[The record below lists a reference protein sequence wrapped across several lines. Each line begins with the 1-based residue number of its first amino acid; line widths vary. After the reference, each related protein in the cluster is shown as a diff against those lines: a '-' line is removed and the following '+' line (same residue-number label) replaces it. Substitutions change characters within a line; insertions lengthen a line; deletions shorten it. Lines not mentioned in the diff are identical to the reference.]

1 MASQTKPVLH
11 GYFRSSCSWRVRI
24 AFALKGVEFDQV
36 AVNLIKDGG
45 QQLTEQYKTLNPM
58 QQVPAVEIDGITLSQ
73 SLAVIQYIDETRPG
87 PRLLPAD
94 PKKRAQVRLISD
106 LIASGIQ
113 PLQNL
118 YVIQKM
124 GAEKMQWAQH
134 FIDRGFQALEPI
146 LKETSGTYC
155 VDDEIS
161 MADICL
167 VPQVYNAER
176 FKVDLEKYP
185 TIKRL
190 NQTLREI
197 EAFRVSHPSCQPDT
211 PEELRG

>member
-1 MASQTKPVLH
+1 MATQTKPILH

-24 AFALKGVEFDQV
+24 AFALKGVEYDQLP
-36 AVNLIKDGG
+36 VNLIKDGG
-45 QQLTEQYKTLNPM
+45 QQLTEEYKALNPM
-58 QQVPAVEIDGITLSQ
+58 QQVPAVEIDGTTLSQ

-94 PKKRAQVRLISD
+94 PKARAQVRMISD

-118 YVIQKM
+118 YVIQKI
-124 GAEKMQWAQH
+124 GAEKMQWSQH
-134 FIDRGFQALEPI
+134 FIDRGFQELHSENTLFYTA
-146 LKETSGTYC
+146 
-155 VDDEIS
+155 DDEHRIS

-176 FKVDLEKYP
+176 FKVDVGKYP

-190 NQTLREI
+190 NEALLEI
-197 EAFRVSHPSCQPDT
+197 EAFQVSHPSRQPDT
-211 PEELRG
+211 PDDLRA

>member
-1 MASQTKPVLH
+1 MHVSLVQLAKPVLH

-36 AVNLIKDGG
+36 PVNLIKDGG
-45 QQLTEQYKTLNPM
+45 QQ
-58 QQVPAVEIDGITLSQ
+58 
-73 SLAVIQYIDETRPG
+73 LAVIQYIDETRPG

-94 PKKRAQVRLISD
+94 PKKRAQVRMISD

-134 FIDRGFQALEPI
+134 FIDRGFRALEPI